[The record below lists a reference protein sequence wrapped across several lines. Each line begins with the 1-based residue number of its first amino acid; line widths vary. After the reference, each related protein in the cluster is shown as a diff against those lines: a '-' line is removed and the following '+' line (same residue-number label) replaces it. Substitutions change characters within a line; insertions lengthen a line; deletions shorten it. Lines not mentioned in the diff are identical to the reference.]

1 LLKLLYNIILM
12 SWGTKYTTSNNLNIN
27 FPGIIEDGR
36 FFTDY
41 SPSAV
46 LNNKIKENNAIF
58 TNIKYK
64 EFLTKN
70 ATNIMNHN
78 FKTSGA
84 YDLGTN
90 YPFMFNS
97 VNDNSRPNGYESS
110 LPKNLYLSREQ
121 LTSNQTRPLMSHFS
135 S

>member
-1 LLKLLYNIILM
+1 M
-12 SWGTKYTTSNNLNIN
+12 SWGTKYTTQNNLNIN
-27 FPGIIEDGR
+27 FPGIIQDGR

-46 LNNKIKENNAIF
+46 LNNKIKDNNAIF

-78 FKTSGA
+78 FKKMGTT
-84 YDLGTN
+84 DLGVN
-90 YPFMFNS
+90 YPFTFDS
-97 VNDNSRPNGYESS
+97 INDNSQPSGYETS
-110 LPKNLYLSREQ
+110 LPKNLYLTREQ
-121 LTSNQTRPLMSHFS
+121 LSANQSRPLMKLF
-135 S
+135 

>member
-1 LLKLLYNIILM
+1 M
-12 SWGTKYTTSNNLNIN
+12 SWGTKYTTTNNLNIK

-70 ATNIMNHN
+70 ATYIMDHN
-78 FKTSGA
+78 FQSMGTH
-84 YDLGTN
+84 DLGSN
-90 YPFMFNS
+90 YPYTFNG
-97 VNDNSRPNGYESS
+97 VNDNSQPNGYETS
-110 LPKNLYLSREQ
+110 LPKNLYLTREQ
-121 LTSNQTRPLMSHFS
+121 LTSNQTRPLMSHFLS
-135 S
+135 